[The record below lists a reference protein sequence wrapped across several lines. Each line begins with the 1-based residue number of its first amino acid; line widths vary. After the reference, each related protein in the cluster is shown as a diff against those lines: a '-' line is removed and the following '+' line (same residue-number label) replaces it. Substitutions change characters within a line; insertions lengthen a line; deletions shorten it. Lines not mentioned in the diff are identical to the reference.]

1 MLLMGLFFVWQSLR
15 CIIYFWFG
23 VNNMRVFYAE
33 EMRLLDRIAMEKY
46 KIPGIVLMENA
57 ALECVKEIEKSY
69 KDFMYPKVGIFCGR
83 GNNGGDGFAIARH
96 LHNKGYN
103 VTVFLTAGDNIL
115 DDALINFEII
125 NQLGIKVVNLQNA
138 PQNLDEFD
146 LIIDA
151 IFGTGFKGE
160 AEGLFKDVINSINN
174 SLTYTIAVDIPS
186 GVNAD
191 TGEVASICV
200 KADKTITFA
209 AYKAGLLLYPG
220 ADYVGEIVV
229 GDISVPKAAFDE
241 IKSNIRVTDKSFFT
255 KNMPKRQKNSHK
267 GDYGKLLVIAGSKGM
282 TGAAYLSSQS
292 AMLSGSGLVTLAT
305 PDVVND
311 ILEIKTTEVMT
322 MPLNSCGGHIS
333 SLAIEDIKDKLG
345 KVDAV
350 LIGPGLGVSNDV
362 KEILKMLLKNSHIPL
377 IIDADA
383 INTLA
388 DDKEVLQ
395 NKNCEVI
402 LTPHDV
408 EFLRISGLSKKEIE
422 SNRLAVCRDF
432 AKEFDVTLIL
442 KGSHS
447 IVTASDGMQYINM
460 TGNPGLATGGSG
472 DVLSGIVA
480 SFVSR
485 GIPPANAAAMAV
497 YLHGICGDIAS
508 NKYGEESV
516 VASSIMDSIPKV
528 YNQILQVEK

>member
-1 MLLMGLFFVWQSLR
+1 
-15 CIIYFWFG
+15 
-23 VNNMRVFYAE
+23 MRVFYSE
-33 EMRLLDRIAMEKY
+33 EMRSIDRIAMEKY

-57 ALECVKEIEKSY
+57 AIACVKEIEKLY
-69 KDFMYPKVGIFCGR
+69 KDFVCPNVGIFCGK

-115 DDALINFEII
+115 GDAFINFEI
-125 NQLGIKVVNLQNA
+125 LSEMGIKVINLQNA
-138 PQNLDEFD
+138 PQSLDEFD

-160 AEGLFKDVINSINN
+160 VNGLCKDVINAIND
-174 SLTYTIAVDIPS
+174 SSVYTIAVDIPS

-191 TGEVASICV
+191 SGEVKSVCI
-200 KADKTITFA
+200 KADKTMTFA
-209 AYKAGLLLYPG
+209 AYKAGLLMYPG
-220 ADYVGEIVV
+220 ADYVGELVV

-241 IKSNIRVTDKSFFT
+241 MKSNISVIDKKFFIE
-255 KNMPKRQKNSHK
+255 NLPKRQKNSHK
-267 GDYGKLLVIAGSKGM
+267 GDYGKVLVIAGSKGM

-292 AMLSGSGLVTLAT
+292 AMLCGSGLVTLAT

-311 ILEIKTTEVMT
+311 ILEVKTTEVMT
-322 MPLNSCGGHIS
+322 MPLKSCDGHIS
-333 SLAIEDIKDKLG
+333 SLATEDIKNKLD

-350 LIGPGLGVSNDV
+350 LIGPGLGANDDI
-362 KEILKMLLKNSHIPL
+362 KEILKMLLNNSHIPL
-377 IIDADA
+377 VIDADA
-383 INTLA
+383 IN
-388 DDKEVLQ
+388 VLSDNAELLQ
-395 NKNCEVI
+395 DKNCEVI

-422 SNRLAVCRDF
+422 SSRLAVCRDF
-432 AKEFDVTLIL
+432 AKKFDVTLIL

-447 IVTASDGMQYINM
+447 IVTASDTMQYINM

-485 GIPPANAAAMAV
+485 GISAPKAAAMAV
-497 YLHGICGDIAS
+497 YLHGICGDVAS
-508 NKYGEESV
+508 SKYGEESV
-516 VASSIMDSIPKV
+516 IASSIMDSIPNA

>member
-1 MLLMGLFFVWQSLR
+1 MAVPSLL
-15 CIIYFWFG
+15 IYFKFG
-23 VNNMRVFYAE
+23 ANKMRVFYSE
-33 EMRLLDRIAMEKY
+33 EMRFIDRIAMEKY

-57 ALECVKEIEKSY
+57 AIACVKEIEKLY
-69 KDFMYPKVGIFCGR
+69 KDFMCPNVGIFCGR

-96 LHNKGYN
+96 LYNKGYN
-103 VTVFLTAGDNIL
+103 VTVFLVAGDNIL
-115 DDALINFEII
+115 GDALINFEII
-125 NQLGIKVVNLQNA
+125 NEMGIKVINLQNA

-160 AEGLFKDVINSINN
+160 VQGLCKDVINAVNN
-174 SLTYTIAVDIPS
+174 SSAYTIAVDVPS
-186 GVNAD
+186 GINAD
-191 TGEVASICV
+191 TGEVTSVCV
-200 KADKTITFA
+200 RADKTITFVS
-209 AYKAGLLLYPG
+209 YKAGLLMYPG
-220 ADYVGEIVV
+220 ADYAGEIVV
-229 GDISVPKAAFDE
+229 GDISVPKAVFDE
-241 IKSNIRVTDKSFFT
+241 IKSNIKVADKKFFRE
-255 KNMPKRQKNSHK
+255 NMPKRQKNSHK
-267 GDYGKLLVIAGSKGM
+267 GDYGKLLVIAGSRGM

-322 MPLNSCGGHIS
+322 MPLNSCDGHIS

-350 LIGPGLGVSNDV
+350 LIGPGLGVSDDV

-383 INTLA
+383 INVLS
-388 DDKEVLQ
+388 DDVKALQ

-432 AKEFDVTLIL
+432 AKKFDVTLIL

-447 IVTASDGMQYINM
+447 IVTASGGMQYINM

-485 GIPPANAAAMAV
+485 GISPPKAAAMAV

-508 NKYGEESV
+508 SKYGEESV
-516 VASSIMDSIPKV
+516 IASSIMDSIPKA